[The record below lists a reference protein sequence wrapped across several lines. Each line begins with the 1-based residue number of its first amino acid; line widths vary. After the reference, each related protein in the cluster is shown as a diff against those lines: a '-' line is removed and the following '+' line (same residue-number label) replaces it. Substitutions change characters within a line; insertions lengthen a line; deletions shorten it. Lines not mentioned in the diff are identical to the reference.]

1 MKNEATKE
9 IRKPPLG
16 LQSRWSHEG
25 RRLREVLNAIER
37 YVTVGV
43 DFPQDWI
50 FELQDLA
57 VSPHMTLED
66 IQEAYK
72 RISEVWALPFMVDR
86 EWPQAF
92 YSFQARLMA
101 HKGAQV
107 CLKCRGEGK
116 VCVSCQR
123 PVDVRGCEDRGG
135 ELVHPEG
142 GICTGCGGR
151 GVMHK

>member
-86 EWPQAF
+86 EMAPGFLQFSGTTYGSGLPQMP
-92 YSFQARLMA
+92 R
-101 HKGAQV
+101 
-107 CLKCRGEGK
+107 RGE
-116 VCVSCQR
+116 S
-123 PVDVRGCEDRGG
+123 VRIMPAPGGCAW
-135 ELVHPEG
+135 
-142 GICTGCGGR
+142 
-151 GVMHK
+151 M